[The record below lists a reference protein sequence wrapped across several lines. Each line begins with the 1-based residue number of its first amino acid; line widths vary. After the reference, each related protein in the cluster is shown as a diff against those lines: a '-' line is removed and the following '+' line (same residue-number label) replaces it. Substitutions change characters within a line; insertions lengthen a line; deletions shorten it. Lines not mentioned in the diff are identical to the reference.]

1 MKQKSSWSGSSLWI
15 WAVLGVIG
23 AAVIATT
30 SANVVRDLQL
40 LNSAR
45 SDNVQWTL
53 SQAEVEFLEYRLDLE
68 RAIRAPNP
76 DLKSLR
82 RDFDIFYS
90 RMETLRVASIYA
102 PLRKLAGFSLPLA
115 ELQVFLF
122 ETVDFID
129 ADDKALTAALPGLL
143 VLADDA
149 ETRARTLSNSGLIFF
164 AEEADRMREKVALT
178 LMQMAASVAF
188 LIIVLL
194 ILALYQGRLNRQ
206 NIRRRKEAIEASE
219 RMNVVTSTALDGVI
233 VADEQWKI
241 LEFNAAAQHIF
252 GYSAAQAIGKTVSQL
267 IVPDH
272 LVADYEGNMRR
283 DLAATEKQIIGKGR
297 MKLDAKRADGSVFP
311 VEVSLQ
317 AATTEGG
324 EVYIAFLRDI
334 SHRVRAE
341 AELVAALDRALAGE
355 KAKTDFLATMSHEI
369 RTPLNGL
376 LGNLSLLEDTQPTE
390 QQKRYIKNME
400 ISGKLLMSHISDV
413 LDITK
418 YDAGKLTLRPVD
430 MNLSTLLQDIVD
442 NQSGAAAARN
452 TALNWAWVGAPVE
465 WIRADR
471 DHIQHVLMNVI
482 GNAVKFTHGGKITV
496 TLQAVDDLEITVRD
510 TGIGMDAALQTR
522 IFDDFM
528 TGDSSYGRDVGGT
541 GLGLGLAKR
550 FVKALGGTIT
560 VESAPSVGS
569 TFTIRFPIDPI
580 AAPRTTN
587 RLDAPVQDMT
597 SRSVLLV
604 EDNEINRV
612 VAREMLRVAGH
623 TVTEAHNGREAVTI
637 AQNQA
642 FDLILMDISMPVL
655 DGRSATREIR
665 AGQGLCAQVPIVA
678 LTANAM
684 AEEQDAYLADGMNDV
699 LTKPLSRAAL
709 LRVVS
714 TLEPP
719 QDPVATPVAA
729 HAAATSP
736 LDDLRDMLGAK
747 ALKQLLV
754 RFKNDIEQTLTR
766 LTTEPAQS
774 PVEVAS
780 LAHKGAG
787 SAAYFGLVDLRQALL
802 AIEDAAKKQDHTAM
816 QVAIAALPQVWGASL
831 PMLPIEG
838 DDEKRNVLPR

>member
-1 MKQKSSWSGSSLWI
+1 MKQKSPRSGSSLWI

-23 AAVIATT
+23 AAVIAVT
-30 SANVVRDLQL
+30 SANVVRDLRL

-68 RAIRAPNP
+68 RAIHSPDP

-82 RDFDIFYS
+82 REFDIFYS

-122 ETVDFID
+122 DSVDFLD
-129 ADDKALTAALPGLL
+129 ADDETLIAALPDLL
-143 VLADDA
+143 VLAENA
-149 ETRARTLSNSGLIFF
+149 ETRARTLSNSGLSFF
-164 AEEADRMREKVALT
+164 ADASDRMREKVALT

-188 LIIVLL
+188 LIVVLL

-219 RMNVVTSTALDGVI
+219 RMNVVISTALDGVI
-233 VADEQWKI
+233 VADERWRI
-241 LEFNAAAQHIF
+241 VEFNAAAQQIF

-283 DLAATEKQIIGKGR
+283 DVAATEKQIIGKGR
-297 MKLDAKRADGSVFP
+297 IKLEAKRADGSVFP

-390 QQKRYIKNME
+390 QQNRYIKNME

-442 NQSGAAAARN
+442 NQSGAAVARN
-452 TALNWAWVGAPVE
+452 TVLNWAWAGTPVE

-482 GNAVKFTHGGKITV
+482 GNAVKFTHGGKINV
-496 TLQAVDDLEITVRD
+496 TLQAGDDLEIVVRD
-510 TGIGMDAALQTR
+510 TGIGMDAALQAR
-522 IFDDFM
+522 IFDDFV

-550 FVKALGGTIT
+550 YINALGGTIS
-560 VESAPSVGS
+560 VESAPGAGSV
-569 TFTIRFPIDPI
+569 FRIRFPIKPI
-580 AAPRTTN
+580 APPTKTKGH
-587 RLDAPVQDMT
+587 DAPIQDAI

-612 VAREMLRVAGH
+612 VAREMLRAAGH
-623 TVTEAHNGREAVTI
+623 TVVEAHNGREAVTL

-684 AEEQDAYLADGMNDV
+684 AEEQEAYLADGMNDV

-714 TLEPP
+714 TLEAP
-719 QDPVATPVAA
+719 QNPVATP
-729 HAAATSP
+729 AATTSA

-747 ALKQLLV
+747 ALQQLLV
-754 RFKNDIEQTLTR
+754 RFKNDIEQTITVLTAE
-766 LTTEPAQS
+766 TAQS
-774 PVEVAS
+774 PVEMES
-780 LAHKGAG
+780 LVHKGAG

-802 AIEDAAKKQDHTAM
+802 AIETAAKNQDHAAI
-816 QVAIAALPQVWGASL
+816 QAAIAALPQVWDAAL
-831 PMLPIEG
+831 QMLPAEG
-838 DDEKRNVLPR
+838 DG